1 MNTLDIV
8 LINIICYMSGLGTAF
23 GIFLKYKQALLL
35 RTHSHAQLQD
45 LVRNLTNDLQNNVTS
60 LGPPTP
66 PIVASAPPP
75 QEVKEIVIRS

>member
-1 MNTLDIV
+1 MG
-8 LINIICYMSGLGTAF
+8 GLGTAF

-45 LVRNLTNDLQNNVTS
+45 LVRNLTNDLQNNGTS

-75 QEVKEIVIRS
+75 HEIKEIVIRS

>member
-1 MNTLDIV
+1 MG
-8 LINIICYMSGLGTAF
+8 GLGTAF

-45 LVRNLTNDLQNNVTS
+45 LVRNLTNDLQNNGTS

-75 QEVKEIVIRS
+75 HEIKEIVIRN

>member
-8 LINIICYMSGLGTAF
+8 LINIICYMGGLGTAF
-23 GIFLKYKQALLL
+23 GIFLKYKQALLFK
-35 RTHSHAQLQD
+35 THSHAQLQD
-45 LVRNLTNDLQNNVTS
+45 LVRNITNDLQHNGTS

-75 QEVKEIVIRS
+75 HEIKEIVIRS

>member
-8 LINIICYMSGLGTAF
+8 LINIICYMGGMGTAF
-23 GIFLKYKQALLL
+23 GIFLKYKQALLI

-45 LVRNLTNDLQNNVTS
+45 LVRNLTNDLQYNGTS

-66 PIVASAPPP
+66 PIIASAPPP
-75 QEVKEIVIRS
+75 HEIKEIVIRS